1 MLENKSHFTINY
13 PSEKKFGIFFS
24 IIFFLITF
32 YSFYFKQSVNFLSLI
47 MCFIL
52 IFLTLFFPKILII
65 PNKLWTKLGI
75 FLGFIVSPI
84 VMFLIFVITFFPI
97 GLFVKLF
104 KIDLINMNYLKDS
117 DSYWIERKNKMES
130 LKKLF

>member
-1 MLENKSHFTINY
+1 MLENKSHFRINY

-24 IIFFLITF
+24 IIFFIIAF
-32 YSFYFKQSVNFLSLI
+32 YPFYFNQSVNFFSLI
-47 MCFIL
+47 VCFIL
-52 IFLTLFFPKILII
+52 IFLTLFFPRVLII

-75 FLGFIVSPI
+75 FLGFIVSP
-84 VMFLIFVITFFPI
+84 VMMFLIFVITFFPI

-104 KIDLINMNYLKDS
+104 KIDLINMNYVKDS
-117 DSYWIERKNKMES
+117 DSYWVERKNKMES